1 MNRLWRREER
11 KSGMVLKEKGTRFC
25 RGGKV
30 FTVGGR
36 VLGNEACDYAG
47 LHGVITGIYTGADGV
62 VGLDAPEICCD
73 FERPVSEEMIRDLE
87 DRFSDICGEPTTIDD
102 ILFDNVIVPSYLLEP
117 SAELPAEVIDLSG
130 KMEAAADIFAKV
142 LQMPD
147 EDLSAL
153 YAFPCAPADDEA
165 TSWEVTTQVCCLG
178 GCEMS
183 VYSFPDE
190 RSARLFAVL
199 LERSGCRLRY
209 AAACPDCY
217 AEYQKDRL

>member
-1 MNRLWRREER
+1 
-11 KSGMVLKEKGTRFC
+11 MVLKEKGTRFC

-102 ILFDNVIVPSYLLEP
+102 ILFDMSVLRI
-117 SAELPAEVIDLSG
+117 LS
-130 KMEAAADIFAKV
+130 ICRTST
-142 LQMPD
+142 
-147 EDLSAL
+147 EDLMAGVLRSMQRRNL
-153 YAFPCAPADDEA
+153 F
-165 TSWEVTTQVCCLG
+165 SGTTL
-178 GCEMS
+178 S
-183 VYSFPDE
+183 
-190 RSARLFAVL
+190 RLPIT
-199 LERSGCRLRY
+199 ETRRNPESGY
-209 AAACPDCY
+209 
-217 AEYQKDRL
+217 

>member
-1 MNRLWRREER
+1 
-11 KSGMVLKEKGTRFC
+11 
-25 RGGKV
+25 
-30 FTVGGR
+30 
-36 VLGNEACDYAG
+36 
-47 LHGVITGIYTGADGV
+47 
-62 VGLDAPEICCD
+62 
-73 FERPVSEEMIRDLE
+73 
-87 DRFSDICGEPTTIDD
+87 
-102 ILFDNVIVPSYLLEP
+102 
-117 SAELPAEVIDLSG
+117 
-130 KMEAAADIFAKV
+130 MEAAADIFAKV

-209 AAACPDCY
+209 DAACPDCY

>member
-1 MNRLWRREER
+1 MNRSWRREER
-11 KSGMVLKEKGTRFC
+11 KSGMLLKEKGTRFC

-87 DRFSDICGEPTTIDD
+87 DRFSDICGEPTAMDD
-102 ILFDNVIVPSYLLEP
+102 ILFDGVIVAPYMLEP
-117 SAELPAEVIDLSG
+117 LAAPPAERKEIFKDPDT
-130 KMEAAADIFAKV
+130 AADIFGKV
-142 LQMPD
+142 LQMTN
-147 EDLSAL
+147 EELCTL

-190 RSARLFAVL
+190 RSARLFAAL
-199 LERSGCRLRY
+199 LERSGCRLRHDT
-209 AAACPDCY
+209 ACPDCY

>member
-1 MNRLWRREER
+1 
-11 KSGMVLKEKGTRFC
+11 MVLKEKGTRFC

-102 ILFDNVIVPSYLLEP
+102 ILFDNVIVPSDMLEP

-209 AAACPDCY
+209 DAACPDCY